1 MYRGISSDALQ
12 WSIAVFIPVS
22 FNQSQH
28 EISAAEQGN
37 DEVKKPAVIEQSN
50 IVSKQAKDET
60 NLNQE
65 NQSAVRSQ
73 ETPKAAKKEAEA
85 KSESNVEEQ
94 VDMSGKLSWTFSI
107 LEYWED
113 SGINFFSPFSLFSWN
128 FFFPASMIAKIRIT
142 TEEEAKA
149 AIAERRRLAREQAE
163 REAELER
170 QRQVRF

>member
-1 MYRGISSDALQ
+1 MQ
-12 WSIAVFIPVS
+12 
-22 FNQSQH
+22 Q
-28 EISAAEQGN
+28 EINAAEQGN

-94 VDMSGKLSWTFSI
+94 VDMSGKLS
-107 LEYWED
+107 
-113 SGINFFSPFSLFSWN
+113 
-128 FFFPASMIAKIRIT
+128 
-142 TEEEAKA
+142 
-149 AIAERRRLAREQAE
+149 
-163 REAELER
+163 
-170 QRQVRF
+170 